1 MAKKSNNKKVFLFIS
16 VLCALIA
23 IGMFF
28 VPMVIMEFDG
38 YDIVKMNIKASFTG
52 FQMIT
57 ASESCKVVTTT
68 VFGSGE
74 GTIGTGFVLIP
85 LISAICIVIG
95 LIATLASS
103 TLKKNSK
110 VIAKFIAL
118 LTFVAAAV
126 LTVAFTKNAFLEVN
140 VGDAFDA
147 FGDTLE
153 NVTNLGIGAYLVCGF
168 SGLAGLTAL
177 LA

>member
-1 MAKKSNNKKVFLFIS
+1 MAKKSNNKKLFLFIS

-23 IGMFF
+23 LGMFF
-28 VPMVIMEFDG
+28 IPMVIMEIDG
-38 YDIVKMNIKASFTG
+38 GDLMNIKASFTG

-57 ASESCKVVTTT
+57 ASESCKLVTTT
-68 VFGSGE
+68 FFGSGE
-74 GTIGTGFVLIP
+74 GTISTEFVLIP

-103 TLKKNSK
+103 ALKKNSK